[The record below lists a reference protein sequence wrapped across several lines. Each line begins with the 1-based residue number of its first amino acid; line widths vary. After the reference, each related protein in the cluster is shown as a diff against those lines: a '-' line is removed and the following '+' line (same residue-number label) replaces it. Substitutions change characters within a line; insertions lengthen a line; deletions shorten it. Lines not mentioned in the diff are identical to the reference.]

1 MGDKYS
7 LERLVPLV
15 REYVF
20 NNEIKVYK
28 NFKVGDKPEEVDHKD
43 ITKMRL
49 NL

>member
-7 LERLVPLV
+7 LERLVPIV
-15 REYVF
+15 KEYVF

-28 NFKVGDKPEEVDHKD
+28 NFQVGKPVEEVDGKD

-49 NL
+49 KL